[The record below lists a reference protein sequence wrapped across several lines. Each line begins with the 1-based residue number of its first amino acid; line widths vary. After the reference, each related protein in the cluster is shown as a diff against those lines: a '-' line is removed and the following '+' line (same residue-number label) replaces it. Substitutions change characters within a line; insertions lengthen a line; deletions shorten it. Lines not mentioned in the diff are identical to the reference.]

1 MPRDVYRR
9 RDAVLAL
16 QEAKGILDEGAS
28 VEAREAAIAVNKSS
42 PDLIPAAVMAARAYI
57 EKGSPRYA
65 ARLIQKAWEA
75 QPHPE
80 LATVFAEIAPEESPA
95 DRLRR
100 FAPLLKIHPEHE

>member
-1 MPRDVYRR
+1 LKLQADKGDWKGARDVLNAKARQGLLPRDVYRR

-57 EKGSPRYA
+57 EKG
-65 ARLIQKAWEA
+65 
-75 QPHPE
+75 
-80 LATVFAEIAPEESPA
+80 
-95 DRLRR
+95 
-100 FAPLLKIHPEHE
+100 